1 MKSILII
8 DTPNDC
14 YDCPCYYEERNKC
27 EATFKNVED
36 DDIEKPLWCPLRP
49 LPKKMEVKVEKIED
63 IMHVEFQ
70 TIDVITD
77 KFIADVRFETDKLI
91 ALGYNACLDEITG
104 ETEWI

>member
-36 DDIEKPLWCPLRP
+36 DDIEKPSWCPLKN
-49 LPKKMEVKVEKIED
+49 LPETKDIGYQNED
-63 IMHVEFQ
+63 Y
-70 TIDVITD
+70 DVG
-77 KFIADVRFETDKLI
+77 FADGWE
-91 ALGYNACLDEITG
+91 ACLKEI
-104 ETEWI
+104 EK